1 MYLNAQFAA
10 VNKFK
15 ITKKDNATI
24 LSSFPL
30 FRKEFVIFTSQW
42 KKLSRSDVE
51 IIIKYKIDNF
61 KVVDLLLQNSESY
74 PFLLNSTALK
84 DGLINALFAPDEY
97 YFGYILRAH
106 YKDKNY
112 GTKSEHSTCT
122 YSCFK
127 NSKSHSPILFEY
139 MFGNHSMSICEDEG
153 ILNTQSMTL
162 QHNLVGCCA
171 LIKTN
176 IQPQLVTFRKVDIAT
191 DLWKTISIMPWLYT
205 DENIV
210 HFKDD
215 KKTTSLQHN
224 IQASQSGKKR
234 KGDSGFC
241 TKKNQKRNNAGIQT
255 MNRTSTDCITTT
267 CKHVRDKK
275 NHKANRYSF

>member
-15 ITKKDNATI
+15 ITKKDKATI

-61 KVVDLLLQNSESY
+61 KVVDQLLQNSDSY
-74 PFLLNSTALK
+74 PILLNSSCAK
-84 DGLINALFAPDEY
+84 NGLINSLFAPDEWQIP
-97 YFGYILRAH
+97 YILRDYH
-106 YKDKNY
+106 QDKNY
-112 GTKSEHSTCT
+112 GSKSTCT

-127 NSKSHSPILFEY
+127 ISTSDSPILFQN

-171 LIKTN
+171 LIKKN

-210 HFKDD
+210 HLKDD

-224 IQASQSGKKR
+224 VQASQSGNKR
-234 KGDSGFC
+234 KGESGHC
-241 TKKNQKRNNAGIQT
+241 YKKKQKRNNAGIQA
-255 MNRTSTDCITTT
+255 MNRTSTDCIVTTS
-267 CKHVRDKK
+267 KDVRDKK
-275 NHKANRYSF
+275 NHKANRYAF